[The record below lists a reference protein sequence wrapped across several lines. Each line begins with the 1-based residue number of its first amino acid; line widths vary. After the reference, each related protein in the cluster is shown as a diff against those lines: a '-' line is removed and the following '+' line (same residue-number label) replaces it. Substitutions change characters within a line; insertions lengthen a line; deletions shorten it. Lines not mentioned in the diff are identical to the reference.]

1 MATGPAVL
9 IPVKSFATAKA
20 RLGDALDPDERA
32 ELARTLATA
41 VVMAA
46 EPHPVFVATDDADVA
61 RWAIDLGATVVDC
74 PTPGLNPAVRRG
86 VWQIAA
92 AGHDRVLI
100 AHGDLSD
107 PAALASLIDL
117 DGTVLVPDDRL
128 DGTNV
133 MVVST
138 RARFVFSYGPGSFAR
153 HLSEAER
160 MGGPLHIVRDRGL
173 ALDLDDPA
181 DLDEHRRRHGSDPS
195 TSGADRTTDHTAPEV
210 AP

>member
-1 MATGPAVL
+1 MANGPAVL

-20 RLGDALDPDERA
+20 RLGEALDPSERA
-32 ELARTLATA
+32 ELAQTLATA
-41 VVMAA
+41 VVAA
-46 EPHPVFVATDDADVA
+46 AAPHRVYVATDDPEVEQ
-61 RWAIDLGATVVDC
+61 WATALGATAVDC
-74 PTPGLNPAVRRG
+74 PTPGLDAAVRHG
-86 VWQIAA
+86 VAIIAA

-107 PAALASLIDL
+107 PTALAGLLDL

-133 MVVST
+133 VVVST
-138 RARFVFSYGPGSFAR
+138 KGRFVFSYGPGSFAR

-160 MGGPLHIVRDRGL
+160 MGGPIHIVRDAGL

-181 DLDEHRRRHGSDPS
+181 DLDEHRRR
-195 TSGADRTTDHTAPEV
+195 ARATAEE
-210 AP
+210 AR

>member
-1 MATGPAVL
+1 MANGPAVL

-20 RLGDALDPDERA
+20 RLGETLDPSQRA

-41 VVMAA
+41 VVAA
-46 EPHPVFVATDDADVA
+46 AAPHPVFVATDDPEVA
-61 RWAIDLGATVVDC
+61 QWATGLGATVVDC
-74 PTPGLNPAVRRG
+74 PAPGLDAAVRRG
-86 VWQIAA
+86 VAAIAA

-107 PAALASLIDL
+107 PAALAGLFDL

-133 MVVST
+133 VVVST
-138 RARFVFSYGPGSFAR
+138 RGRFVFSYGPGSFAR

-160 MGGPLHIVRDRGL
+160 MGGPIHIVRDPGL
-173 ALDLDDPA
+173 SLDLDGPA
-181 DLDEHRRRHGSDPS
+181 DLDEHRRRAG
-195 TSGADRTTDHTAPEV
+195 TAMGKTP
-210 AP
+210 